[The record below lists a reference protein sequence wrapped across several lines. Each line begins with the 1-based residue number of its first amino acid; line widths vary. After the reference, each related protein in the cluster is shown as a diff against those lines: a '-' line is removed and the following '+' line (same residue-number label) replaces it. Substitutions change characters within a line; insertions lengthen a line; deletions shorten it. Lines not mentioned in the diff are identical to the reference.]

1 MVVYDDRSMGNEN
14 RTITVCI
21 DSYNDGI
28 LKGRFYN
35 PCIQGGKTFKSLSQ
49 FFLELEQLLDKME
62 FPKPFTITRTFVGNP
77 EQENGPPEVEFWP
90 GSIATFKV
98 RVLFRQNASWQGSVA
113 WLDGK
118 QEQGFRSALE
128 LFMLL
133 DNALTSGQESCAS

>member
-1 MVVYDDRSMGNEN
+1 MIKVVFFDVDGTLVSHTH
-14 RTITVCI
+14 TIVPESTRRAI
-21 DSYNDGI
+21 KE
-28 LKGRFYN
+28 LQEKGVMCVIATGRH
-35 PCIQGGKTFKSLSQ
+35 
-49 FFLELEQLLDKME
+49 FLEMEQLLDKME